1 MSITNFIPEVWSAK
15 LLTSLKK
22 SLVYGA
28 PDVANRD
35 YEGEISA
42 AGDTVH
48 IISVGRPTVADYVP
62 NVTVI
67 TPEELTDADQTLIID
82 RSKYFAFK
90 IDDVDARQAMPGIM
104 PKAMEEAGYG
114 LKDIAD
120 QWLAGLYTGVAPANV
135 IGATT
140 ITVDNAYT
148 LLVDLG
154 VKLDEA
160 DVPSEGRWVVVP
172 PWYHGFLQKDPRFTS
187 QGNSGTTAT
196 LRNGIVGEAAG
207 FSIRKSN
214 NTPLVNTDNRIVI
227 AGIRDAISYAE
238 QINKTEAYRP
248 ENSFSDAIKGLHL
261 YGGKLVHPECLATLE
276 ASPN

>member
-1 MSITNFIPEVWSAK
+1 VSITNFIPEVWSAK

-28 PDVANRD
+28 PDVVNRD
-35 YEGEISA
+35 YEGEIQN

-48 IISVGRPTVADYVP
+48 IVSVGRPTIGDYVP

-67 TPEELTDADQTLIID
+67 TPEELTDADQTLVIN

-114 LKDIAD
+114 LRDVAD
-120 QWLAGLYTGVAPANV
+120 QWIAGLYTGVAPANA
-135 IGATT
+135 IAATT
-140 ITVDNAYT
+140 ITVNNAYE

-160 DVPSEGRWVVVP
+160 DVPSEGRWAIIP
-172 PWYHGFLQKDPRFTS
+172 PWYHGFLQKDPRFTAA
-187 QGNSGTTAT
+187 GNSGTTST
-196 LRNGIVGEAAG
+196 LRNGIVGDAAG
-207 FSIRKSN
+207 FSLRKSN
-214 NTPLVNTDNRIVI
+214 NTPLVNTDNRIVL
-227 AGIRDAISYAE
+227 AGINMAISYAE
-238 QINKTEAYRP
+238 QINKTEPYRP

-261 YGGKLVHPECLATLE
+261 YGAKLVHPEAIATLE